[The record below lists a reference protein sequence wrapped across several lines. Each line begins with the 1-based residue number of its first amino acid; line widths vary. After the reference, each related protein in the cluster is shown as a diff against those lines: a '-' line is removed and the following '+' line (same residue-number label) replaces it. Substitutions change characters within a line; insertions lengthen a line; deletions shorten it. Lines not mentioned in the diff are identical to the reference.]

1 MSSHPGSQIARGLAQ
16 APVSS
21 KKPST
26 SRMRWVVEDL
36 VEKSGAAIDKEVLA
50 ARVEVE
56 GPKEA
61 VYSIL

>member
-1 MSSHPGSQIARGLAQ
+1 
-16 APVSS
+16 
-21 KKPST
+21 
-26 SRMRWVVEDL
+26 MRWVVEDL